1 MLTLI
6 APRGSNFEKPVQVP
20 LARVQPRWIQG
31 IRRGDGFS
39 DPDMIELK
47 IQRVVN
53 KDSSVRKFSGEKRL
67 NNLVYV
73 ES

>member
-1 MLTLI
+1 MMTLI
-6 APRGSNFEKPVQVP
+6 APRGSNFEKPVKVP

-53 KDSSVRKFSGEKRL
+53 KDSSVGKFSGEKRL

>member
-1 MLTLI
+1 
-6 APRGSNFEKPVQVP
+6 
-20 LARVQPRWIQG
+20 
-31 IRRGDGFS
+31 
-39 DPDMIELK
+39 MIELK

-53 KDSSVRKFSGEKRL
+53 KDSSVRKFSGEKRP

>member
-1 MLTLI
+1 MTLI
-6 APRGSNFEKPVQVP
+6 VPKGPTFEKPVQVP